1 MSLHVAS
8 TGLVFD
14 AFTGPTSKHLT
25 HTSPNPLPK
34 PKPVIDSPP
43 KGTPVKLASSP
54 TLLQI
59 LNHVVDLF
67 LLQERAHRPT
77 VASAFRQRRPIQVRG
92 RVQRL

>member
-14 AFTGPTSKHLT
+14 AFTSPTSKRPT
-25 HTSPNPLPK
+25 HTSPNPF
-34 PKPVIDSPP
+34 PP
-43 KGTPVKLASSP
+43 KDAPVKLASSP

-59 LNHVVDLF
+59 LNRVVDLF

-77 VASAFRQRRPIQVRG
+77 VASAFRRRRPIQLRG